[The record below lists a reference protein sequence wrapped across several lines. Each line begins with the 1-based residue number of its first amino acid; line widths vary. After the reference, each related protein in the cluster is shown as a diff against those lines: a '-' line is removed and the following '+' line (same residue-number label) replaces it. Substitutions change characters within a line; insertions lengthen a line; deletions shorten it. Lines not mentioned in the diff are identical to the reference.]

1 MISYILYGIGAVCL
15 IGAIQERKDFMR
27 MAGFVGVAMIF
38 GIVGL
43 VISIM

>member
-1 MISYILYGIGAVCL
+1 MISYILYGIGLVCV

-27 MAGFVGVAMIF
+27 MFGFFAVGAIF

-43 VISIM
+43 VIQVM